1 VTLVWRQVRLSGG
14 LRRKRGTTCQPCP
27 SRPPSLAVGANF
39 LSDHS
44 AKSGLVKLGKV
55 LVPMPSA
62 RSNSCG
68 VEPITVLLTN
78 DDEVVRSSI
87 RRLLDSDLEIHTV
100 GEAVN
105 FQQTIQ
111 RAIELKPQIVLMDL
125 RMVVNS
131 SVNPQEIKS
140 HLNTSESRL
149 IAMSFWTDE
158 DAQALA
164 ERLGAVTLVD
174 KLTLKY

>member
-1 VTLVWRQVRLSGG
+1 
-14 LRRKRGTTCQPCP
+14 
-27 SRPPSLAVGANF
+27 
-39 LSDHS
+39 
-44 AKSGLVKLGKV
+44 
-55 LVPMPSA
+55 M
-62 RSNSCG
+62 
-68 VEPITVLLTN
+68 PITVLLSN
-78 DDEVVRSSI
+78 DEEAVRSSI

-140 HLNTSESRL
+140 QLNTLGSRL
-149 IAMSFWTDE
+149 ITMSFWNDE

-164 ERLGAVTLVD
+164 QRLGAVALLD
-174 KLTLKY
+174 KLTLNTDLIPAIRAVSIKRRSADA

>member
-1 VTLVWRQVRLSGG
+1 
-14 LRRKRGTTCQPCP
+14 
-27 SRPPSLAVGANF
+27 
-39 LSDHS
+39 
-44 AKSGLVKLGKV
+44 
-55 LVPMPSA
+55 M
-62 RSNSCG
+62 
-68 VEPITVLLTN
+68 PITVLLTN
-78 DDEVVRSSI
+78 DDEAVRTSI
-87 RRLLDSDLEIHTV
+87 RRLLDSDPEIHTV

-140 HLNTSESRL
+140 QLNTLGSRL

-164 ERLGAVTLVD
+164 ESLGAVTLLD
-174 KLTLKY
+174 KLTLSADLIPAIKAASLKRRSADP

>member
-1 VTLVWRQVRLSGG
+1 M
-14 LRRKRGTTCQPCP
+14 
-27 SRPPSLAVGANF
+27 
-39 LSDHS
+39 
-44 AKSGLVKLGKV
+44 KLGKA
-55 LVPMPSA
+55 LVPIRSG

-100 GEAVN
+100 GEAIN

-174 KLTLKY
+174 KLTLSTDLIPAIKAASIKRRSASA